1 MPAVYFVATYDIADW
16 DRYERDYV
24 PGVVA
29 TLAAADGE
37 VVVASGS
44 IRPLEGVAPGYTVVF
59 RFPSKVAFSNWYDGV
74 AYAPL
79 RQLRLETTTNGTAVL
94 ATEFPKARTTPAAK
108 G

>member
-24 PGVVA
+24 PGVVT
-29 TLAAADGE
+29 TLAASGGE

-44 IRPLEGVAPGYTVVF
+44 TRPLEGTAPGYTVVF
-59 RFPSKVAFSNWYDGV
+59 RFPSAAAFRKWYDGDS
-74 AYAPL
+74 YAPL
-79 RQLRLETTTNGTAVL
+79 RELRLQTTTNGTAVL
-94 ATEFPKARTTPAAK
+94 ATEFPRTPTTRAPK